1 MNPERKKIAIIGA
14 GPVGLEAALTALD
27 RGYEINLY
35 ERGEIADAVRQW
47 GHVRMFS
54 PFEMNTSQLG
64 LARLHVAGV
73 RLPKPEVLQTGA
85 QFRET
90 YLLPLARILAPHI
103 QENCEVL
110 AIGRSRR
117 LKGDFIAD
125 PQRGTSPFRLLLR
138 DSNGE
143 RIESSDVVLDC
154 SGTFAQPN
162 SLGDGGIPVPGEAT
176 SSARVQYGHSQLFQR
191 RPRSLRRSAR
201 ARDRSR
207 PFGGNR
213 NQRPGGNPEATRNH
227 LVDPTRVSSARGG
240 NSERSFAGAFST
252 RGDRESSCPGR
263 TSATLDRRVDRSD
276 WLRRPDGI
284 EVHWSDPRGRTS
296 TLLVDEIIAAT
307 GFRPDL
313 SLTRE
318 LQVQTCWATE
328 GTYPL
333 AASLLGDTGADCLAA
348 PAGGAEML
356 LHPEPG
362 YFTLGMKSYGRSP
375 NFLLRTGYEQVAAV
389 FDWLAREGELTA
401 L

>member
-1 MNPERKKIAIIGA
+1 MNPERRKIAIIGA
-14 GPVGLEAALTALD
+14 GPVGLEAALTALE

-47 GHVRMFS
+47 GHVHMFS
-54 PFEMNTSQLG
+54 PFEMNTSQGG

-73 RLPKPEVLQTGA
+73 SLPRPEMLQTGA

-90 YLLPLARILAPHI
+90 YLLPLARILAPHV
-103 QENCEVL
+103 QENCEVR

-125 PQRGTSPFRLLLR
+125 PLRGRAPFRLLLQ

-143 RIESSDVVLDC
+143 RTESADVVLDC

-162 SLGDGGIPVPGEAT
+162 SLGDGGIPVPGEAA
-176 SSARVQYGHSQLFQR
+176 SSARVHYGIPNFSNG
-191 RPRSLRRSAR
+191 
-201 ARDRSR
+201 ARDRFAGRRVLVIGAGHSAATAISALAEIQR
-207 PFGGNR
+207 QPEMTWLIRRECRVPAVEIPNDPLPERSQLAAIANR
-213 NQRPGGNPEATRNH
+213 
-227 LVDPTRVSSARGG
+227 LARGG
-240 NSERSFAGAFST
+240 QVRLLTGASIE
-252 RGDRESSCPGR
+252 GLAPK
-263 TSATLDRRVDRSD
+263 
-276 WLRRPDGI
+276 PDGI
-284 EVHWSDPRGRTS
+284 EVHWSDPRGRRS

-313 SLTRE
+313 TLTRE

-333 AASLLGDTGADCLAA
+333 AASLLGETAADCLAA

-362 YFTLGMKSYGRSP
+362 YFTVGMKSYGRSP
-375 NFLLRTGYEQVAAV
+375 NFLLRTGYEQVSSV
-389 FDWLAREGELTA
+389 FDWLAREGKLTA